1 MLTLKQAD
9 RLAVQFKEKL
19 QTLSIDKLARQSLFV
34 RRTPRKITPIN
45 FLIGFFMVVLTGAN
59 ALTALAT
66 TIGLLCGCRLSKQG
80 VDKRIKAPALKF
92 LELVLAATLA
102 TTAKDKNTPTYA
114 IVFKAFK
121 RVLVQDST
129 NVQLNPKLAKYFPGS
144 RNQKKTK
151 SAILKIQSVIDLV
164 SERFCHFAITAFT
177 QNDQKASPLILQLI
191 QQGDLIIR
199 DLGFLVLSVIKA
211 IQLKGAFF
219 LSRLK
224 YGIVLYET
232 DGETLFD
239 LLAALQKYGRLDRD
253 LCIGAKE
260 KLRTRLVAIPVPE
273 AVAAERRR
281 KAKANRDRRLNPS
294 KEHLALLGW
303 EIFITNVGRDVLTA
317 EQIAAFYELRW
328 RIEIVFKSWKSHFS
342 LKKVPQA
349 SAIRVQSYVYAL
361 LIFIAM
367 FQTYV
372 YARLYREQHEKN
384 SQQISLL
391 KLARF
396 FKEHIWAVI
405 LFFQTLEEMT
415 SQKVLEQIFYHCIY
429 ESRKDRLNYT
439 EKVAAL
445 S

>member
-19 QTLSIDKLARQSLFV
+19 QDISTDALARQSRFV
-34 RRTPRKITPIN
+34 RRKPRKITPLN

-66 TIGLLCGCRLSKQG
+66 TIGLLCGCRVSKQA

-92 LELVLAATLA
+92 LELVLAATLSA
-102 TTAKDKNTPTYA
+102 TAKGKNAPVYSV
-114 IVFKAFK
+114 VFKAFK

-129 NVQLNPKLAKYFPGS
+129 SVQLDAKLASYFPGS
-144 RNQKKTK
+144 RNHKKSQ

-164 SERFCHFAITAFT
+164 SERFCHFATTAFT
-177 QNDQKASPLILQLI
+177 QNDQKASPLILQLV

-199 DLGFLVLSVIKA
+199 DLGFWVLSVIEA
-211 IQLKGAFF
+211 IQLKGAYF

-224 YGIVLYET
+224 YGIVIYEA
-232 DGETLFD
+232 DGETLLD
-239 LLAALQKYGRLDRD
+239 LLAALQKHGRLDVD
-253 LCIGAKE
+253 VCVGAKN
-260 KLRTRLVAIPVPE
+260 KLRMRLVAIQLPE

-303 EIFITNVGRDVLTA
+303 EIFITNVGREVLTA
-317 EQIAAFYELRW
+317 EQIAQLYDLRW

-342 LKKVPQA
+342 LTNVPKA
-349 SAIRVQSYVYAL
+349 SAIRVQSYIYAL
-361 LIFIAM
+361 LIFIAL

-372 YARLYREQHEKN
+372 YARLYREHHQKN

-405 LFFQTLEEMT
+405 LFFQTPEEMT

-445 S
+445 G

>member
-1 MLTLKQAD
+1 
-9 RLAVQFKEKL
+9 
-19 QTLSIDKLARQSLFV
+19 
-34 RRTPRKITPIN
+34 
-45 FLIGFFMVVLTGAN
+45 MVVLTGAN

-114 IVFKAFK
+114 VVFKAFK

-177 QNDQKASPLILQLI
+177 QNDQKASPLILQPRLAG
-191 QQGDLIIR
+191 QGDLIIR

-211 IQLKGAFF
+211 IQFKGAFF

-224 YGIVLYET
+224 YGIVLYEA
-232 DGETLFD
+232 DGETPFD

-281 KAKANRDRRLNPS
+281 KAKTNRDRRLNPG

-303 EIFITNVGRDVLTA
+303 EIFITNVGRDVFTA
-317 EQIAAFYELRW
+317 EQIAAFHELRW

-342 LKKVPQA
+342 LKKAPQA

-384 SQQISLL
+384 FQQISLL
-391 KLARF
+391 KRARF

-405 LFFQTLEEMT
+405 LFFQTSEEMT